1 MLHHRIEGKRGAKRT
16 LWHNNLVTSLE
27 PEFEN
32 TRLDLMVVGVWWALN
47 SNRESR
53 GEKIAVQ
60 PLAPTPLDVVEQSPV
75 VESTASI
82 HVEWGP
88 HTSHGRLSIS
98 DDSWIGESNV

>member
-1 MLHHRIEGKRGAKRT
+1 MGIELK
-16 LWHNNLVTSLE
+16 SE
-27 PEFEN
+27 E
-32 TRLDLMVVGVWWALN
+32 
-47 SNRESR
+47 R
-53 GEKIAVQ
+53 GEEIAVQ
-60 PLAPTPLDVVEQSPV
+60 PPTPLDIVEQSSV